1 MCILI
6 ENLTQMINISYSI
19 LKAMI
24 WLYANVMLLP
34 LQYTLAAVN
43 RIFVFYQYYYSK
55 TLVQVLASCCVLKFF
70 QKSQA
75 KFLSCHQKYVLYF
88 YSAHVDYPSF
98 VGYATIIEGI
108 YYYKLIQR
116 KRNKSQKI
124 CYIEESKNNTQ
135 QYFYT
140 QMVNSIS
147 SIFSHHRSENN
158 FSHFICAKRRI
169 I

>member
-34 LQYTLAAVN
+34 LQYTSCCQSN
-43 RIFVFYQYYYSK
+43 IRVFYQYYYSK
-55 TLVQVLASCCVLKFF
+55 SLVLVLASCCMLKFF

-75 KFLSCHQKYVLYF
+75 KFLSCHKKYVLYF

-108 YYYKLIQR
+108 LLHSYTEKKKQVIR
-116 KRNKSQKI
+116 KFVISQKVKI
-124 CYIEESKNNTQ
+124 IRSNI
-135 QYFYT
+135 
-140 QMVNSIS
+140 SI
-147 SIFSHHRSENN
+147 
-158 FSHFICAKRRI
+158 A
-169 I
+169 